1 VGCLAA
7 LLGAL
12 VGMAVGV
19 ALTFALLVGAE
30 ADSFSW
36 LAVFVIFGFVGGLLG
51 ATAALV
57 WRDIR
62 KRRRRNFV
70 KPS

>member
-1 VGCLAA
+1 MGCLVA

-30 ADSFSW
+30 ADAFTW
-36 LAVFVIFGFVGGLLG
+36 LATFLAFGTIGGLLG
-51 ATAALV
+51 TTAALV
-57 WRDIR
+57 WR
-62 KRRRRNFV
+62 
-70 KPS
+70 SS